1 MKKKT
6 WMLGTLLVIASATVM
21 VGCGGQTSNTTE
33 NSANA
38 TSNASTNNSSGENNA
53 TASDTFTFTLS
64 ISNKT
69 TDPNCELDAA
79 TLISTKPGSLS
90 VINRADPPRL
100 EASTLD
106 TAATVEA
113 NAFKSMLI
121 NTVPVADSPSTMP
134 ISSDPEILTKPREQ
148 PDGVAQVNFTVAGVA
163 GEANA
168 PEVLAETYNVNVTDG
183 TITFE
188 SYDPGAGVMK
198 GTFIG
203 KADCRKGSNDTVE
216 IDMSAAFELK
226 PE

>member
-1 MKKKT
+1 MQNIPPEKRFAHV
-6 WMLGTLLVIASATVM
+6 GNLLSVTASANL
-21 VGCGGQTSNTTE
+21 TS
-33 NSANA
+33 
-38 TSNASTNNSSGENNA
+38 
-53 TASDTFTFTLS
+53 
-64 ISNKT
+64 
-69 TDPNCELDAA
+69 
-79 TLISTKPGSLS
+79 
-90 VINRADPPRL
+90 
-100 EASTLD
+100 
-106 TAATVEA
+106 
-113 NAFKSMLI
+113 
-121 NTVPVADSPSTMP
+121 
-134 ISSDPEILTKPREQ
+134 PEFY
-148 PDGVAQVNFTVAGVA
+148 NFTVAGVA